1 MSSVFNTFPR
11 SGRKGQVKGSRLRIT
26 SIVLPSWVR
35 LLVEEPTEVFTS
47 SYTQCTWFF
56 ILSVAGPAGNCGNA
70 QNLKRIY
77 SLLTHRV
84 STGGFYT
91 VNLVCN
97 IMAKH
102 GRALM
107 RRKKKALT
115 HSIVSLSA
123 FIVKPQNAKPADRI
137 PQTTLQSNSGLQSF
151 AAYRNYFHT
160 IPAFFQYK
168 IQCPFLSP
176 SRRTDEWQVSP
187 SIL

>member
-1 MSSVFNTFPR
+1 MWRSLLRFSPRATHSALGSSFCQWL
-11 SGRKGQVKGSRLRIT
+11 GQQETVGM
-26 SIVLPSWVR
+26 
-35 LLVEEPTEVFTS
+35 
-47 SYTQCTWFF
+47 C
-56 ILSVAGPAGNCGNA
+56 A

-102 GRALM
+102 GKALM

-115 HSIVSLSA
+115 HSIVSLSP